1 MRTYL
6 ERDIIQRTLF
16 AVNFGNV
23 FNGYGHLIEL
33 CTNLPKSKQY
43 EKQGNALSPK
53 ASAIY
58 F

>member
-23 FNGYGHLIEL
+23 FNGNGHLIEL

-53 ASAIY
+53 A
-58 F
+58 